1 MSESD
6 NNFDL
11 ELDASG
17 SEFDSVDDV
26 SPKARELEGGR
37 QKVEAKLEELRL
49 NRIEQDYDFV

>member
-26 SPKARELEGGR
+26 SPKAREPEGGR